1 MKKREY
7 ITDVESYWNYFLLAS
22 EDVKSGEQFEYSL
35 RGRNS
40 SFSPAQRRE
49 LRRYIIENRHY
60 TFNGRNY
67 DALIMTAA
75 SLGYTVAEMKKIT
88 NFIIEKKQKSWDVER
103 KYGFKVPDFD
113 HVDLI
118 EVAFGRASLKIYNGR
133 RHGKRLQD
141 LPYPPESMLNDKQM
155 DNVCDYCFNDLDAT
169 RNVMNAV
176 RGQLDLRITLGK
188 QHGIDLRSK
197 SDAQVAE
204 AIIKKEMIRRTGRC
218 DKAAE
223 GEWYEGKEF
232 YYNIPKF
239 IKFRSKKLNDLLD
252 LIYDTPLVI
261 GKGGYVNLPN
271 VLKEKIRINE
281 GVYTLGIGGIHSNEK
296 CTTHVADED
305 YILRDSDVTS
315 YYPSIILALRLFPK
329 QLGKVFLTI
338 YEKIVKDRVHAK
350 GQMQEIE
357 TLLKEGRINDPDR
370 IEELKTELVRWQIA
384 ADGGKIMV
392 NGSFG
397 KFGSKWSILYSPPLL
412 IQTTLTGQLSLLML
426 IEALEDIGIQVVS
439 ANTDGIIAKI
449 PRWMEYQYK
458 EVLDWWQKTTG
469 FNMEFTDYSGVY
481 SRDVNSYIAVGT
493 NGKVKT
499 KGAYSMG
506 AMSNNPQ
513 TEICIEAAINHITG
527 KKSIIGTIKECQ
539 DIRKFIT
546 LRTVNGGAIWPC
558 EWFGEYAHETEKV
571 TDGEYLGKA
580 IRWYYAKDVT
590 WAIHYVKPTKS
601 GTHNKV
607 PKTVGARP
615 IMEFTDTPESKI
627 IKDKDGKPVNPYMMP
642 KDIDHSWYMR
652 RAWEILE
659 EIGLEEN
666 PYAVDKR
673 TRKKKEEDVAEDFVA
688 PDKYGIAAG
697 MVA

>member
-1 MKKREY
+1 
-7 ITDVESYWNYFLLAS
+7 
-22 EDVKSGEQFEYSL
+22 
-35 RGRNS
+35 
-40 SFSPAQRRE
+40 
-49 LRRYIIENRHY
+49 
-60 TFNGRNY
+60 
-67 DALIMTAA
+67 
-75 SLGYTVAEMKKIT
+75 
-88 NFIIEKKQKSWDVER
+88 
-103 KYGFKVPDFD
+103 
-113 HVDLI
+113 
-118 EVAFGRASLKIYNGR
+118 
-133 RHGKRLQD
+133 
-141 LPYPPESMLNDKQM
+141 
-155 DNVCDYCFNDLDAT
+155 
-169 RNVMNAV
+169 
-176 RGQLDLRITLGK
+176 
-188 QHGIDLRSK
+188 
-197 SDAQVAE
+197 
-204 AIIKKEMIRRTGRC
+204 
-218 DKAAE
+218 
-223 GEWYEGKEF
+223 
-232 YYNIPKF
+232 
-239 IKFRSKKLNDLLD
+239 
-252 LIYDTPLVI
+252 
-261 GKGGYVNLPN
+261 
-271 VLKEKIRINE
+271 
-281 GVYTLGIGGIHSNEK
+281 
-296 CTTHVADED
+296 
-305 YILRDSDVTS
+305 
-315 YYPSIILALRLFPK
+315 
-329 QLGKVFLTI
+329 
-338 YEKIVKDRVHAK
+338 
-350 GQMQEIE
+350 MQEIKR
-357 TLLKEGRINDPDR
+357 LLKDGRIYDPDR

-449 PRWMEYQYK
+449 PRWMEDQYK

-493 NGKVKT
+493 NGEVKT

-527 KKSIIGTIKECQ
+527 KKSIIGTIKECN
-539 DIRKFIT
+539 DIRKYIT

-607 PKTVGARP
+607 PKTVGAPP